1 MVYRTINFNISGQVK
16 DHSDGEV
23 TAETIEAELK
33 LIAARYGL
41 DIEGCIGF

>member
-1 MVYRTINFNISGQVK
+1 MVYRTINFKISGQVK
-16 DHSDGEV
+16 DETDGTR

-41 DIEGCIGF
+41 DIDGGIGF